1 MAALILV
8 QYSATSYL
16 RLKRVD
22 RWYAYT
28 FQIYG
33 MTPNEHLNLVNH
45 LGHNMDKHRM
55 HNRQTSGLIEWI
67 DIAKMMLLEEF
78 GLTAKYAGKR
88 LSDIDIT
95 ELVDEPTTPSDE
107 PANDDPPEALQAV
120 CNEES
125 GILTTEEVDVDDS
138 YITNLDAD
146 HALPKNRK
154 VSVRKDQVW
163 STTETIKVEELFA
176 DFICT
181 GQTPGFKAVSKAIQ
195 ASLLLGVYCT
205 KGHGKL
211 STKGL
216 EYE

>member
-1 MAALILV
+1 
-8 QYSATSYL
+8 
-16 RLKRVD
+16 
-22 RWYAYT
+22 
-28 FQIYG
+28 
-33 MTPNEHLNLVNH
+33 
-45 LGHNMDKHRM
+45 
-55 HNRQTSGLIEWI
+55 
-67 DIAKMMLLEEF
+67 MMLLEEF

-176 DFICT
+176 DFICI

-195 ASLLLGVYCT
+195 ASPAAGGVLYKRSRETINKGSGIWIKKTVMETNEIPVMLLVRKWCR
-205 KGHGKL
+205 K
-211 STKGL
+211 
-216 EYE
+216 